1 MVMRMNAE
9 FEGGEIPGQS
19 SETATKRSLSGCF
32 EWVGVFLIAF
42 AVFALVRTFI
52 VSPFMVP
59 SGSMEPT
66 IQIGDNVFAE
76 KVSALFG
83 SEPEIGDI
91 VVFDNPV
98 ADSEPDILVKR
109 VVARAG
115 QTVDLIDGSLYVDG
129 VAMDEPYAV
138 GSSYPLDLVAPGV
151 SVSFPYTVPEGCVW
165 VMGDNRENSADSRYF
180 GPVPKDNIIGT
191 VFFRY
196 WPMSRIG
203 PM

>member
-1 MVMRMNAE
+1 
-9 FEGGEIPGQS
+9 
-19 SETATKRSLSGCF
+19 
-32 EWVGVFLIAF
+32 
-42 AVFALVRTFI
+42 
-52 VSPFMVP
+52 MVP
-59 SGSMEPT
+59 RGSREPT
-66 IQIGDNVFAE
+66 IQIGDNGFAE

-98 ADSEPDILVKR
+98 ADSEHDILVKR

-151 SVSFPYTVPEGCVW
+151 SVSFPYTGTEGCVW
-165 VMGDNRENSADSRYF
+165 VMVDKRENSADSRYF